1 MAGAVPDCFHERSL
15 APPCRAGVAPTM
27 PARVRTWMR
36 AQTRV
41 RAWRLMPVMR
51 SCLPPCS
58 CSHARLPSPACVP
71 VQTGVRACARM
82 LSWSRRMQMGT
93 GMGCASADDR
103 RRFLPPCMF
112 RRPHRI
118 QGMRAWLCARSL
130 PRSVPRPSG
139 RPCLRMGMMG
149 VRALACGQGWSRG
162 RPCREGFSPSHGP
175 HPYGIRS
182 PAHHLPGG
190 LKDPPLLYRPSSHLL
205 MILSARRSGSRRPPI
220 SLALPT
226 VRKRFMNAE
235 APPKGSGCGMEG
247 AAEESGASTGS
258 CRRQGDAKHARK
270 RAMAR
275 SLQSPHA

>member
-1 MAGAVPDCFHERSL
+1 MTGAVPDCFHERSL

-41 RAWRLMPVMR
+41 RVWRLMPVR
-51 SCLPPCS
+51 RPCLPPCS
-58 CSHARLPSPACVP
+58 CSHACLLARTRCLVFVP
-71 VQTGVRACARM
+71 VQTVRACARV
-82 LSWSRRMQMGT
+82 LSSSRRMGT
-93 GMGCASADDR
+93 GMGCASADGR

-112 RRPHRI
+112 RRPHRMP
-118 QGMRAWLCARSL
+118 GMRAWLCARSL

-149 VRALACGQGWSRG
+149 LRALACGQGWRRG
-162 RPCREGFSPSHGP
+162 RPCHESLPPSHGP

-182 PAHHLPGG
+182 PAHHPPGG

-205 MILSARRSGSRRPPI
+205 MIPSARRSGSCTPPI

-226 VRKRFMNAE
+226 VRKRFMNAD
-235 APPKGSGCGMEG
+235 APPRG
-247 AAEESGASTGS
+247 AGAE
-258 CRRQGDAKHARK
+258 
-270 RAMAR
+270 
-275 SLQSPHA
+275 